1 MGILSKLAWYYK
13 GMKSLF
19 SKLLPFFFLAMLS
32 LAPLN
37 AQAADYGPTGPRD
50 GMFDCLG
57 NLDWGCR
64 IISFLFEGTENGNDN
79 SVTYVKDGK
88 EVVERPTAVMAA
100 LRGMMA
106 FFSNALLIVASIKLL
121 YELIQMTAESAQT
134 GQVGGKNAN
143 KLWAPI
149 RLVIA
154 IGLLVPL
161 DTGLNSG
168 QYIVLQIAKWG
179 SGLASQG
186 WKVFVEKLTENQ
198 TLSDAIAPRIL
209 GISENLLKSYICQ
222 RLTNY
227 YAMKSETPKEMVTK
241 ITETTGSFPK
251 VVFKS
256 RMYDNVCGE
265 VSFKMPKILTGTAEA
280 QRMIELTRINNDQF
294 NQADGP
300 IMQEAIKIAD
310 SFKDEARTD
319 PTVDTSGFDTA
330 VQNYQTSLTSALK
343 NSSVAKGALSDILN
357 AVQNAANTRGWTS
370 AGTWFLAIARAQG
383 QVTTGGLNIPEVSG
397 PNMDVLCKVKD
408 SGPCRGYTKFLQS
421 YEQSIRPQDASAG
434 PSVGLEQSVVRE
446 HNDLN
451 SFVKYATSVGGLTI
465 DKLLGYMDS
474 GAAAI
479 GLWTNDPQKAFGDLG
494 GTTNPFG
501 EIAALGHKK
510 IRLALDYLG
519 IAMLTTAAGGILGFV
534 PGIGGAAAGL
544 SAAAT
549 AVIMMIAS
557 LFLLAG
563 VVLAFIVPLFP
574 FTRFFFSIMTWIGSL
589 IEAMIVVP
597 FMALGFLTPNGEG
610 FAGPNTRS
618 AFISIFQIFLRPI
631 LCVFGLIAAMLM
643 FYVAAKF
650 LNAMFYEATSG
661 IGLYENSGM
670 KFVQKLVY
678 SVVYVGLIYVA
689 ANTSFKMIEHI
700 PKHALGWMNASAK
713 EESYD
718 DHQGFM
724 NVATAVGGGKL
735 VEQFAGLPNTLVGAP
750 LKALNDGKQTI
761 SRQIGASRDKKAT
774 DNAKKASDNA
784 KQAASRSSQQDKNQ
798 NLLGMGYEQRPGTSM
813 DQPGAMIITNASPS
827 AIARTEDQLAS
838 REREADTLEGEISRD
853 SAEYQVTTDPGR
865 KAALERSIH
874 TNISRLATLGRSTNA
889 QLPTG
894 IAQPAIPANGGEIK
908 RLTDQLNDMRT
919 ERT

>member
-1 MGILSKLAWYYK
+1 
-13 GMKSLF
+13 MKSLF
-19 SKLLPFFFLAMLS
+19 SKLLPFLFLAMLS
-32 LAPLN
+32 LAPLH
-37 AQAADYGPTGPRD
+37 AQAAEYGPRGPRD

-100 LRGMMA
+100 LRGMMG

-209 GISENLLKSYICQ
+209 GISEALLKTYVCQ
-222 RLTNY
+222 RLTNF
-227 YAMKSETPKEMVTK
+227 YAMESENPKEMVTK
-241 ITETTGSFPK
+241 ITETTGNFPK

-265 VSFKMPKILTGTAEA
+265 VSFKMPRIVTGTTEA

-294 NQADGP
+294 NQADGQ

-310 SFKDEARTD
+310 SFKRDAREK
-319 PTVDTSGFDTA
+319 PTVDTSAFDTI

-343 NSSVAKGALSDILN
+343 NSSVAKSALSDILN

-397 PNMDVLCKVKD
+397 PNMDVVCAEKTA
-408 SGPCRGYTKFLQS
+408 GPCKDYTQFIKA
-421 YEQSIRPQDASAG
+421 YEQSIRTQDASTG

-465 DKLLGYMDS
+465 DKLLGYLDS

-519 IAMLTTAAGGILGFV
+519 IAMLTTAAGGLLSFI
-534 PGIGGAAAGL
+534 PGIGGVAAGL
-544 SAAAT
+544 STAAT
-549 AVIMMIAS
+549 AVIMMISS

-563 VVLAFIVPLFP
+563 VILAFIVPLFP

-631 LCVFGLIAAMLM
+631 LCVFGLIAAMMM

-718 DHQGFM
+718 DHQNFM
-724 NVATAVGGGKL
+724 GIATAIGGQSALG
-735 VEQFAGLPNTLVGAP
+735 QFKGIPQSVVGAP
-750 LKALNDGKQTI
+750 LEAI
-761 SRQIGASRDKKAT
+761 SKKLQASKSSRDQQ
-774 DNAKKASDNA
+774 NAQQAS
-784 KQAASRSSQQDKNQ
+784 QRSGTQDKNQ
-798 NLLGMGYEQRPGTSM
+798 NLAAQGYQQRQGTSM
-813 DQPGAMIITNASPS
+813 DQPGAMIITNAAPS

-838 REREADTLEGEISRD
+838 REREADSLQGEIARD
-853 SAEYQVTTDPGR
+853 AAEYQLTTDPGR
-865 KAALERSIH
+865 KAALEQQLH
-874 TNISRLATLGRSTNA
+874 TNVGRLATLGRTANIP
-889 QLPTG
+889 LPTG
-894 IAQPAIPANGGEIK
+894 IAQPAIPANGGEINQIQL
-908 RLTDQLNDMRT
+908 RLADMKLPKA
-919 ERT
+919 